1 MTGLAGV
8 NPQEGGR
15 SSDDGS
21 SVIPKGVSVIA
32 GADEADDAVDAW
44 RWVGLLVVARPI
56 SRQSSIVIAI
66 MSASAFEWSSCSLNS

>member
-44 RWVGLLVVARPI
+44 RWVGLLVVASPD
-56 SRQSSIVIAI
+56 QSSIV
-66 MSASAFEWSSCSLNS
+66 NSHCDHVCKRVRMELLFP